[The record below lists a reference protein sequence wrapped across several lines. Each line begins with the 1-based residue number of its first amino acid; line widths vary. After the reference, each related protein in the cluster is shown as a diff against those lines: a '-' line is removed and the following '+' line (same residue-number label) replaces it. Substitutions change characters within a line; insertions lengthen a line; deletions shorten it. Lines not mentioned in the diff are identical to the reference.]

1 MRLTVSDAGRGPA
14 VAAAAALAAGLL
26 AALAVGPMGLLAPLA
41 VLALLV
47 VLSNPPVAVAVLVGS
62 AIMFESSSPNALH
75 FTTGQFH
82 DPLPGHYGVLELLMA
97 LAVCAVLLDAIRR
110 RRVPLR
116 PAPFGPA
123 LGALTLALLAGSI
136 VGHFAGQGFNA
147 ITEQIRPVLPL
158 IIVPWLTVNVVH
170 DAADL
175 RRAIGLLAILTVAK
189 AALGLIGVLAHVGVI
204 ADGTTITYYEP
215 AANWLAMIFLL
226 TMLAAV
232 AGRLPMERAAR
243 WAVPVVLLCLVLSLR
258 RSFWLGTVAGA
269 VFVLILATA
278 PVGKRFLLPSAAV
291 LAAAVWILLSSG
303 LVINSQSALARRVES
318 ISPARIEANPE
329 DSYRLDEQKNVLA
342 ELRSS
347 PLVGLGLA
355 VPWQETSPL
364 SVEQPGGGGLY
375 VHMAVLWFWLK
386 LGVLGVIAYL
396 GYMLTAIAAGIRVFR
411 RHPEARVRAAG
422 AGAAGGL
429 LGLAVV
435 EATATFLGTD
445 LRMTVLV
452 GCTAG
457 LLSVALGQIR
467 PPAPLAPTSPL
478 AEQRRSHR
486 KRPTPQPDGTRL
498 VLPKLSA
505 QGPGHVERAT
515 SRRTLRS

>member
-1 MRLTVSDAGRGPA
+1 MTVNEGARLRLTVSEARRAPA
-14 VAAAAALAAGLL
+14 IAAAAALAG
-26 AALAVGPMGLLAPLA
+26 ALALVVGPAGLLAPLA

-47 VLSNPPVAVAVLVGS
+47 VLANPAIAVGLLVGC
-62 AIMFESSSPNALH
+62 AILFESSSPNVLH
-75 FTTGQFH
+75 FTTGQVH
-82 DPLPGHYGVLELLMA
+82 DPLPGHYGLLELLMA
-97 LAVCAVLLDAIRR
+97 VAVVAVLLDAIRR

-123 LGALTLALLAGSI
+123 IGALTLALLAGSV

-158 IIVPWLTVNVVH
+158 IIVPWLTVNVVGNVVE
-170 DAADL
+170 L
-175 RRAIGLLAILTVAK
+175 RRAIGLLAILTAVK
-189 AALGLIGVLAHVGVI
+189 AALGLIGVLTHVGVT
-204 ADGTTITYYEP
+204 ANGTTITYYEP
-215 AANWLAMIFLL
+215 AANWLTMTFLL
-226 TMLAAV
+226 AMLAAV
-232 AGRLPMERAAR
+232 AGRLPTERVVR
-243 WAVPVVLLCLVLSLR
+243 WAVPLVLLCLVLSLR

-269 VFVLILATA
+269 AFVLVVATV

-291 LAAAVWILLSSG
+291 LAAAAWILLSSG
-303 LVINSQSALARRVES
+303 LVINSQSALGRRVES
-318 ISPARIEANPE
+318 ITPARIEANPE

-342 ELRSS
+342 EIRSS
-347 PLVGLGLA
+347 PVIGLGLA
-355 VPWQETSPL
+355 VPWQETYPL
-364 SVEQPGGGGLY
+364 SVEQPGGGELY

-411 RHPEARVRAAG
+411 RHPDARIRAAG

-467 PPAPLAPTSPL
+467 PATPSAAPTSTV
-478 AEQRRSHR
+478 ADRRLSHPELR
-486 KRPTPQPDGTRL
+486 RHRRERQGHVPRG
-498 VLPKLSA
+498 VSA
-505 QGPGHVERAT
+505 QGHGPQR
-515 SRRTLRS
+515 